1 MFKIVR
7 REEMSQGTVV
17 LNEIEA
23 PISSSCSL
31 SSISG
36 SNTAMRSSFR

>member
-1 MFKIVR
+1 MFKITR

-23 PISSSCSL
+23 PLIAKKLNPASL
-31 SSISG
+31 
-36 SNTAMRSSFR
+36 